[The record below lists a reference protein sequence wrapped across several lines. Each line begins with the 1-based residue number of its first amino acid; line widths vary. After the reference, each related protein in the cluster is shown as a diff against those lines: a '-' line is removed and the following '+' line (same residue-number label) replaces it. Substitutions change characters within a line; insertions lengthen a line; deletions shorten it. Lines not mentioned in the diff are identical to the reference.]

1 MSYKILSYVMSEAKK
16 KKSSFRIT
24 SIIDPIK
31 NDNSDEKE
39 DSDSANEGVED
50 ALPASRFRMIPIQRP
65 NPTTYNSGRWKVK
78 EIYVVHL
85 KEEGKA
91 RPDKPKPTSA
101 QSVTSNESIGDNA
114 RSVTPASDTD
124 RYTTHSSES
133 IDNIIISAPSD
144 TALPNTAGSSAV
156 DNMMESLRFGD
167 LEEQVRLFD
176 DRVRGLVESLHL
188 QLSTAN
194 NRHEDLLRNYRALE
208 EENARL
214 KEQVSHSAKK

>member
-1 MSYKILSYVMSEAKK
+1 MQDSLTLDLRSEAKK

-31 NDNSDEKE
+31 NDNSDDKE

-85 KEEGKA
+85 KEEGKG
-91 RPDKPKPTSA
+91 RPDKPKPTSVH
-101 QSVTSNESIGDNA
+101 SVTSNESTGDNA
-114 RSVTPASDTD
+114 RSVTPASDID

-133 IDNIIISAPSD
+133 VDNIVISAPA
-144 TALPNTAGSSAV
+144 TAAAV
-156 DNMMESLRFGD
+156 SNVTLEALMESLRYG
-167 LEEQVRLFD
+167 EMEQQVRLYEE
-176 DRVRGLVESLHL
+176 RVRGLVESLHQ
-188 QLSTAN
+188 QLAN
-194 NRHEDLLRNYRALE
+194 ANTRHEDLLLNYRTIE
-208 EENARL
+208 EENSRLKDQL
-214 KEQVSHSAKK
+214 KEQKR